1 MECKFSTRNVVVS
14 VLLTVVAFIAC
25 WLVCKPEKEAGVD
38 AGNLAMYACCLGAA
52 IGAVGEFINYI
63 TQNPKSATW
72 MGIFGAIIAG
82 VLASQLV

>member
-1 MECKFSTRNVVVS
+1 MECKFSTRNVLVS
-14 VLLTVVAFIAC
+14 VLLTVVAFVAC
-25 WLVCKPEKEAGVD
+25 WLVCKPEAESGVD

-52 IGAVGEFINYI
+52 IGAVGEGVNFI
-63 TQNPKSATW
+63 TQQPKSASW